1 MNIKELI
8 KAIKLIESEEEKLK
22 SIEIDSYEQLETYL
36 KEKGYQLS
44 NNEIQ
49 FFYQYIKSNFN
60 KQVIIDRYLQ
70 ILQRM
75 STEDK
80 FQTILLM
87 NSNEIQ
93 IFSRDILSED
103 ERKMALDYLDK
114 VPKEER
120 SKFIEI
126 VSSIENSIKYINSNG
141 KNKYLVM
148 DAEIERAKNRDKMKD
163 EKEEIMERNTC
174 FFLEKFARNLE
185 NPVDIA
191 IFAIKTQVTSDSIKI
206 KVNDEYLLRLLQ
218 IALLHL
224 NNEEEKIE
232 ITFLKKIGKIGC
244 NVQELDR
251 KDIIDI
257 LVELAKEYEE
267 IKQKLSEFPSEG
279 EKTNFLISID
289 NEYIK
294 KSLLKTEIKSPSNRV
309 RVIDSIDREVSPE
322 LKEEVKLA
330 QKMIFEF
337 VSDNSENIFKAK
349 AEEILYTIFRGTDV
363 IYDENYNHSGVCQNT
378 LDRIKMNDFKLED
391 KLYRLE
397 ILLHEYGHA
406 IRKYSKRKN
415 IGKAKEIEE
424 GTQNIFAQE
433 VINHYLK
440 KHGSIEL
447 RGERL
452 KAIYPVKVSNID
464 LDYESWMKTFMYL
477 NESEGK
483 DIDVLLSYEFGEEEK
498 FINMVFGE
506 DYGKKYLLDGTVLY
520 YRMKKDDLYEANKER
535 LKSINKKSK
544 YYEDNSI
551 LQEIEKRQIPDVDE
565 PNL

>member
-163 EKEEIMERNTC
+163 EKEEIMEKNTC

-535 LKSINKKSK
+535 LKRINKKSK

>member
-148 DAEIERAKNRDKMKD
+148 DAEIERTKNRDKMKD
-163 EKEEIMERNTC
+163 EKEEEMEKNTC

-191 IFAIKTQVTSDSIKI
+191 IFAIKAQVTSDSIER

-218 IALLHL
+218 IALPHL
-224 NNEEEKIE
+224 NDGEENIE
-232 ITFLKKIGKIGC
+232 IAFLKKIGKIGED
-244 NVQELDR
+244 VQDLDR

-257 LVELAKEYEE
+257 LVGLAKEYEG
-267 IKQKLSEFPSEG
+267 IKQKLSEFPSE
-279 EKTNFLISID
+279 
-289 NEYIK
+289 
-294 KSLLKTEIKSPSNRV
+294 
-309 RVIDSIDREVSPE
+309 
-322 LKEEVKLA
+322 
-330 QKMIFEF
+330 
-337 VSDNSENIFKAK
+337 
-349 AEEILYTIFRGTDV
+349 
-363 IYDENYNHSGVCQNT
+363 
-378 LDRIKMNDFKLED
+378 
-391 KLYRLE
+391 
-397 ILLHEYGHA
+397 
-406 IRKYSKRKN
+406 
-415 IGKAKEIEE
+415 
-424 GTQNIFAQE
+424 
-433 VINHYLK
+433 
-440 KHGSIEL
+440 
-447 RGERL
+447 
-452 KAIYPVKVSNID
+452 
-464 LDYESWMKTFMYL
+464 
-477 NESEGK
+477 
-483 DIDVLLSYEFGEEEK
+483 EEK
-498 FINMVFGE
+498 KIF
-506 DYGKKYLLDGTVLY
+506 
-520 YRMKKDDLYEANKER
+520 
-535 LKSINKKSK
+535 
-544 YYEDNSI
+544 
-551 LQEIEKRQIPDVDE
+551 
-565 PNL
+565 

>member
-1 MNIKELI
+1 MRV
-8 KAIKLIESEEEKLK
+8 
-22 SIEIDSYEQLETYL
+22 
-36 KEKGYQLS
+36 KGK
-44 NNEIQ
+44 IQ
-49 FFYQYIKSNFN
+49 A
-60 KQVIIDRYLQ
+60 
-70 ILQRM
+70 
-75 STEDK
+75 
-80 FQTILLM
+80 ILLM
-87 NSNEIQ
+87 NSHEIY
-93 IFSRDILSED
+93 ISLNRILSED
-103 ERKMALDYLDK
+103 ERKMAFDYLDK
-114 VPKEER
+114 VPEEER
-120 SKFIEI
+120 SKFIQI

-148 DAEIERAKNRDKMKD
+148 DAEIERTKNRDKMKD
-163 EKEEIMERNTC
+163 EKEEEMEKNTC

-191 IFAIKTQVTSDSIKI
+191 IFAIKAQVTSDSIER

-218 IALLHL
+218 IALPHL
-224 NNEEEKIE
+224 NDGEENIE
-232 ITFLKKIGKIGC
+232 IAFLKKIGKIGED
-244 NVQELDR
+244 VQDLDR

-257 LVELAKEYEE
+257 LVGLAKEYEG
-267 IKQKLSEFPSEG
+267 IKQKLSEFPSEE

-294 KSLLKTEIKSPSNRV
+294 KSLLKTEIKSPSNRM

-337 VSDNSENIFKAK
+337 IRDNSEGKFKTK
-349 AEEILYTIFRGTDV
+349 AEEILYTIFKGTDV
-363 IYDENYNHSGVCQNT
+363 IYDENYNHPGVFQNT
-378 LDRIKMNDFKLED
+378 LDRIKMNAFKLED

-397 ILLHEYGHA
+397 ILLHEYGHS
-406 IRKYSKRKN
+406 IRAYSKRKN
-415 IGKAKEIEE
+415 IGKAEEIEE

-452 KAIYPVKVSNID
+452 DAIYPVKVTNNYI
-464 LDYESWMKTFMYL
+464 DYESWMKTFMYL

-498 FINMVFGE
+498 FIDMVFGE
-506 DYGKKYLLDGTVLY
+506 DYGKKYLIDGTVLY

-544 YYEDNSI
+544 YYEYNSI
-551 LQEIEKRQIPDVDE
+551 LQEFERRQLPDVEE
-565 PNL
+565 PEQ

>member
-1 MNIKELI
+1 MDIKELI
-8 KAIKLIESEEEKLK
+8 KVIKLIESEEEKLK
-22 SIEIDSYEQLETYL
+22 SSGINSYEQLESYL
-36 KEKGYQLS
+36 KEKGHQLS
-44 NNEIQ
+44 NNEMQ
-49 FFYQYIKSNFN
+49 FLYQYIKSNFN
-60 KQVIIDRYLQ
+60 KKIVVDSYHQ
-70 ILQRM
+70 ILQKM
-75 STEDK
+75 SVK
-80 FQTILLM
+80 GKIQVILLM
-87 NSNEIQ
+87 NSHEIY
-93 IFSRDILSED
+93 ISSNRILSED

-114 VPKEER
+114 VPEKER
-120 SKFIEI
+120 SKFIQA
-126 VSSIENSIKYINSNG
+126 VGTTENSIKYINRNG

-148 DAEIERAKNRDKMKD
+148 DAEVESAKKRDKRKD
-163 EKEEIMERNTC
+163 EKEEEKEKNTGI
-174 FFLEKFARNLE
+174 FLKNFALNLE
-185 NPVDIA
+185 NPVDIT
-191 IFAIKTQVTSDSIKI
+191 IFAIKAQVTSDSIKR

-218 IALLHL
+218 IALPYSIDK
-224 NNEEEKIE
+224 EEKTYIA
-232 ITFLKKIGKIGC
+232 FLKKIGKIGED
-244 NVQELDR
+244 VQDLDR

-257 LVELAKEYEE
+257 LVELAKEYEG
-267 IKQKLSEFPSEG
+267 IKQKLSEFSSEE

-294 KSLLKTEIKSPSNRV
+294 KSLLKTEIKSPSNRM

-337 VSDNSENIFKAK
+337 IRDNSEGKFKTK
-349 AEEILYTIFRGTDV
+349 AEEILYTIFKGTDV
-363 IYDENYNHSGVCQNT
+363 IYDENYNHPGVFQNT
-378 LDRIKMNDFKLED
+378 LDRIKMNAFKLED

-397 ILLHEYGHA
+397 ILLHEYGHS
-406 IRKYSKRKN
+406 IRAYLKRKN
-415 IGKAKEIEE
+415 IGKAEEIEE

-452 KAIYPVKVSNID
+452 DAIYPVKVTNNYI
-464 LDYESWMKTFMYL
+464 DYESWMKTFMYL

-498 FINMVFGE
+498 FIDMVFGE
-506 DYGKKYLLDGTVLY
+506 DYGKKYLIDGTVLY

-551 LQEIEKRQIPDVDE
+551 LQEFEKRQLPDVEE
-565 PNL
+565 PEQ

>member
-1 MNIKELI
+1 MDIKELI
-8 KAIKLIESEEEKLK
+8 KVTKLIESEEEKLK
-22 SIEIDSYEQLETYL
+22 GSGINSYEQLESYL
-36 KEKGYQLS
+36 EEKGHQLS
-44 NNEIQ
+44 NNEMQ
-49 FFYQYIKSNFN
+49 FLYQYIKSNFN
-60 KQVIIDRYLQ
+60 KKIVVDRYLQ
-70 ILQRM
+70 ILQKIN
-75 STEDK
+75 TEDK

-87 NSNEIQ
+87 NSHEIY
-93 IFSRDILSED
+93 ISSNRILSED

-114 VPKEER
+114 VPEKER
-120 SKFIEI
+120 SKFIQA
-126 VSSIENSIKYINSNG
+126 VGTIENSIKYINSNG

-148 DAEIERAKNRDKMKD
+148 DAEVESAKKRDERKD
-163 EKEEIMERNTC
+163 EKEEEMEKNTGI
-174 FFLEKFARNLE
+174 FLKNFALNLE
-185 NPVDIA
+185 NPVDIT
-191 IFAIKTQVTSDSIKI
+191 IFAIKAQVTSDSIKI

-218 IALLHL
+218 IALPYSIDK
-224 NNEEEKIE
+224 EEKTYIA
-232 ITFLKKIGKIGC
+232 FLKKIGKIGED
-244 NVQELDR
+244 VQDLDR

-257 LVELAKEYEE
+257 LVGLAKEYEG
-267 IKQKLSEFPSEG
+267 IKQKLSEFPSEE

-294 KSLLKTEIKSPSNRV
+294 KSLLKAEIKSPSNRM

-337 VSDNSENIFKAK
+337 VRDNSEGKFKTK
-349 AEEILYTIFRGTDV
+349 AEEILYTIFKGTDV
-363 IYDENYNHSGVCQNT
+363 IYDENYNHPGVFQNT
-378 LDRIKMNDFKLED
+378 LDRIKMNAFKLED

-397 ILLHEYGHA
+397 ILLHEYGHS
-406 IRKYSKRKN
+406 IRAFSNRKN
-415 IGKAKEIEE
+415 IGKAEEIEE

-452 KAIYPVKVSNID
+452 DTIYPVKVSNNYI
-464 LDYESWMKTFMYL
+464 DYESWMKTFMYL

-483 DIDVLLSYEFGEEEK
+483 DIDVLLSYKFGEEEK
-498 FINMVFGE
+498 FIDMVFGE
-506 DYGKKYLLDGTVLY
+506 DYGKKYLLNGTVLY

-544 YYEDNSI
+544 YYEYNSI
-551 LQEIEKRQIPDVDE
+551 LQEFERRQLPDVEE
-565 PNL
+565 PEQ

>member
-22 SIEIDSYEQLETYL
+22 SIGIDSYEQLETYL
-36 KEKGYQLS
+36 KEKGYQLLNS
-44 NNEIQ
+44 EIQ

-60 KQVIIDRYLQ
+60 KQVIVDSYLQ
-70 ILQRM
+70 ILQKM
-75 STEDK
+75 SLEDK
-80 FQTILLM
+80 LQTILLM
-87 NSNEIQ
+87 NSNEIY
-93 IFSRDILSED
+93 FSSNRILSEE

-120 SKFIEI
+120 SKFIQI

-163 EKEEIMERNTC
+163 EKEEKMEKNTC

-267 IKQKLSEFPSEG
+267 IKQKLSEFPSEE

-440 KHGSIEL
+440 KHGYIEL

-452 KAIYPVKVSNID
+452 DAIYPVKVSNNYI
-464 LDYESWMKTFMYL
+464 DYESWMKTFMYL

-551 LQEIEKRQIPDVDE
+551 LQEFEKRQL
-565 PNL
+565 PNVEDPEQ

>member
-535 LKSINKKSK
+535 LKRINKKSK

>member
-1 MNIKELI
+1 MDIKELI
-8 KAIKLIESEEEKLK
+8 KVIKLIESEEEKLK
-22 SIEIDSYEQLETYL
+22 SSGINSYEQLESYL
-36 KEKGYQLS
+36 KEKGRQLS
-44 NNEIQ
+44 NNEMQ
-49 FFYQYIKSNFN
+49 FLYQYIKSDFN
-60 KQVIIDRYLQ
+60 KQIVVDRYHQ
-70 ILQRM
+70 ILQKMRV
-75 STEDK
+75 K
-80 FQTILLM
+80 GKIQAILLM
-87 NSNEIQ
+87 NSHEIY
-93 IFSRDILSED
+93 ISLNRILSED
-103 ERKMALDYLDK
+103 ERKMAFDYLDK
-114 VPKEER
+114 VPEEER
-120 SKFIEI
+120 SKFIQI

-148 DAEIERAKNRDKMKD
+148 DAEIERTKNRDKMKD
-163 EKEEIMERNTC
+163 EKEEEMEKNTC

-191 IFAIKTQVTSDSIKI
+191 IFAIKAQVTSDSIER

-218 IALLHL
+218 IALPHL
-224 NNEEEKIE
+224 NDGEENIE
-232 ITFLKKIGKIGC
+232 IAFLKKIGKIGED
-244 NVQELDR
+244 VQDLDR

-257 LVELAKEYEE
+257 LVGLAKEYEG
-267 IKQKLSEFPSEG
+267 IKQKLSEFPSEE

-294 KSLLKTEIKSPSNRV
+294 KSLLKTEIKSPSNRM

-337 VSDNSENIFKAK
+337 IRDNSEGKFKTK
-349 AEEILYTIFRGTDV
+349 AEEILYTIFKGTDV
-363 IYDENYNHSGVCQNT
+363 IYDENYNHPGVFQNT
-378 LDRIKMNDFKLED
+378 LDRIKMNAFKLED
-391 KLYRLE
+391 KLYRLG
-397 ILLHEYGHA
+397 ILLHEYGHS
-406 IRKYSKRKN
+406 IRAYSKRKN
-415 IGKAKEIEE
+415 IGKAEEIEE

-452 KAIYPVKVSNID
+452 DAIYPVKVTNNYI
-464 LDYESWMKTFMYL
+464 DYESWMKTFMYL

-498 FINMVFGE
+498 FIDMVFGE
-506 DYGKKYLLDGTVLY
+506 DYGKKYLIDGTVLY

-551 LQEIEKRQIPDVDE
+551 LQEFEKRQLPDVEE
-565 PNL
+565 PEQ

>member
-22 SIEIDSYEQLETYL
+22 SIGIDSYEQLETYL
-36 KEKGYQLS
+36 KEKGYQLLNS
-44 NNEIQ
+44 EIQ

-60 KQVIIDRYLQ
+60 KQVIVDSYLQ
-70 ILQRM
+70 ILQKM
-75 STEDK
+75 SLEDK
-80 FQTILLM
+80 LQTILLM
-87 NSNEIQ
+87 NSNEIY
-93 IFSRDILSED
+93 FSSNRILSEE

-120 SKFIEI
+120 SKFIQI

-163 EKEEIMERNTC
+163 EKEEKMEKNTC

-267 IKQKLSEFPSEG
+267 IKQKLSEFPSEE

-397 ILLHEYGHA
+397 ILLHEYGHS
-406 IRKYSKRKN
+406 IRAYSKRKN

-440 KHGSIEL
+440 KHGYIEL

-452 KAIYPVKVSNID
+452 DAIYPVKVSNNYI
-464 LDYESWMKTFMYL
+464 DYESWMKTFMYL

-551 LQEIEKRQIPDVDE
+551 LQEFEKRQL
-565 PNL
+565 PNVEDPEQ

>member
-22 SIEIDSYEQLETYL
+22 SIGIDSYEQLETYL
-36 KEKGYQLS
+36 KEKGYQLLNS
-44 NNEIQ
+44 EIQ

-60 KQVIIDRYLQ
+60 KQVIVDSYLQ
-70 ILQRM
+70 ILQKM
-75 STEDK
+75 SLEDK
-80 FQTILLM
+80 LQTILLM
-87 NSNEIQ
+87 NSNEIY
-93 IFSRDILSED
+93 FSSNRILSEE

-141 KNKYLVM
+141 KNKFLVM

-163 EKEEIMERNTC
+163 EKEEKMERNIC

-267 IKQKLSEFPSEG
+267 IKQKLSEFPSEE

-440 KHGSIEL
+440 KHGYIEL

-452 KAIYPVKVSNID
+452 DAIYPVKVSNNYI
-464 LDYESWMKTFMYL
+464 DYESWMKTFMYL

-535 LKSINKKSK
+535 LKRINKKSK

-551 LQEIEKRQIPDVDE
+551 LQEIEKRQLPDVDE

>member
-163 EKEEIMERNTC
+163 EKKEIMERNTC

-535 LKSINKKSK
+535 LKRINKKSK